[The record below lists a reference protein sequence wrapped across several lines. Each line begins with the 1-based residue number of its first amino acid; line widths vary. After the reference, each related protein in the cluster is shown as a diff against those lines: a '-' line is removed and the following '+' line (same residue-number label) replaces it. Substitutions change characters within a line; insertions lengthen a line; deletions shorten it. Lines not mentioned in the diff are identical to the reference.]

1 MRYDK
6 NTKKEFQSAKGG
18 GDMMNQN
25 EMGLK
30 IIQQRTEVSREF
42 FDKTGMVIGAGF
54 GPGARMLASPLFGM
68 MFVSTQTGVYDFRN
82 LVAPVETKQNFPY
95 NNAMLNLWDM
105 ALKEKNNNQ

>member
-1 MRYDK
+1 
-6 NTKKEFQSAKGG
+6 
-18 GDMMNQN
+18 MMNQN

-30 IIQQRTEVSREF
+30 IIQQRTEASKEF
-42 FDKTGMVIGAGF
+42 MDKTGLFIGAGF

-82 LVAPVETKQNFPY
+82 LTAQVPTQANPPY

-105 ALKEKNNNQ
+105 ALKEKNNK

>member
-1 MRYDK
+1 MRWALRL
-6 NTKKEFQSAKGG
+6 FSKGR
-18 GDMMNQN
+18 
-25 EMGLK
+25 K
-30 IIQQRTEVSREF
+30 CYREF
-42 FDKTGMVIGAGF
+42 FDKIGMVIGAGL

-82 LVAPVETKQNFPY
+82 LVALVETKQNFPY